1 MVRFDDLVTAIT
13 REVGSKQLGTH
24 IAVSIATDL
33 VSRHRRRLCIRND
46 ETIRP
51 AAAAADAILDA
62 IASSTFAAQRSYQAG
77 RMFGLYHVAA
87 VSIARN
93 ELSALL
99 FAVLGDR
106 FECELST
113 GWDHRFRQDKVA
125 AEASGSG
132 TLGANRLPPSD
143 SVGGSTSRSPD

>member
-1 MVRFDDLVTAIT
+1 MDRFDDLVTAIT

-33 VSRHRRRLCIRND
+33 VSRHRRRLCIRDD

-77 RMFGLYHVAA
+77 RMFGLDHVAG

-93 ELSALL
+93 GLSALL
-99 FAVLGDR
+99 FDVLGDR

-113 GWDHRFRQDKVA
+113 GWDHRIRQDKVT
-125 AEASGSG
+125 AEPSGSVTPDEKG
-132 TLGANRLPPSD
+132 RAPSD
-143 SVGGSTSRSPD
+143 SDGDSTSRSTV